1 MAGTAGG
8 VRAGGAFVEI
18 FTDNNPLVR
27 GLKKAQTMIGGWAK
41 SLRSVGTKIAA
52 PLAIAGVTGLGALM
66 AMSDQFVKMGSTQ
79 RETAGSAAA
88 LGLSLLR
95 LRSGVQVLSLRIFAL
110 FAPAL
115 AQLFTWLARV
125 AVGASRWIAQN
136 KGLIMTALW
145 VAAAIGGVGV
155 ALIGVGTVLS
165 IAATAVGG
173 FLALWAGVGAILSFV
188 LSPIG
193 LVIAGLAGLATWV
206 LTSTETGRNAIAWFA
221 AAFGTLAGEATTA
234 WGGIVA
240 AIQAGDLQAAF
251 NIAIAFL
258 RLQWVRATNF
268 LESKWLDFKDAFS
281 EVWSQAQG
289 NVAVGW
295 INTTAMLE
303 TAWIQTTSFLAD
315 AWTTFTTRFMNG
327 WRTAQNFVGKGF
339 AWLIAKMEGLDPDEV
354 MAEMDADLARRNGG
368 ASSSADAAIM
378 QREDARKKRLA
389 EIEANRSGAVGEVG
403 NDVDRRRADRERNR
417 SAAASREESALAE
430 AQRGF
435 ATAVKA
441 TTNQPG
447 LQGKDFGPGLERT
460 TQAAAAT
467 DVRSQEGLK
476 SLMAAF
482 GGNTDPQQMIVQYT
496 KKTADEAEEQRKEL
510 ARIRRNQEKPASDED
525 TVNLRRA

>member
-27 GLKKAQTMIGGWAK
+27 GLKKAQTMLGGWAK
-41 SLRSVGTKIAA
+41 GLRSVGTKIAA
-52 PLAIAGVTGLGALM
+52 PLALAGATGLGALM
-66 AMSDQFVKMGSTQ
+66 AMSEQYVAIGSTQ

-88 LGLSLLR
+88 LGLALLR
-95 LRSGVQVLSLRIFAL
+95 LKSSVQVLSLRIFAF

-115 AQLFTWLARV
+115 TMLFNWLARV

-136 KGLIMTALW
+136 KGLITTALW

-155 ALIGVGTVLS
+155 ALIAVGTVLS

-173 FLALWAGVGAILSFV
+173 FLTLWAGVGAVLGFV
-188 LSPIG
+188 LSPVG
-193 LVIAGLAGLATWV
+193 LVLTALAGITAWF
-206 LTSTETGRNAIAWFA
+206 LTSTETGRNAMAWFA
-221 AAFGTLAGEATTA
+221 EAFGTLAGEATTA
-234 WGGIVA
+234 WGGLVA
-240 AIQAGDLQAAF
+240 AISAGNLQAAF
-251 NIAIAFL
+251 QIAIAFL

-281 EVWSQAQG
+281 EIWSQAQG
-289 NVAVGW
+289 NIAIGFV
-295 INTTAMLE
+295 NTAALLE
-303 TAWIQTTSFLAD
+303 TTWVQVTSFLAD
-315 AWTTFTTRFMNG
+315 AWTAFTTRFMNG

-368 ASSSADAAIM
+368 ASNSADAAIM

-389 EIEANRSGAVGEVG
+389 EIEANRSGAVSEVG

-417 SAAASREESALAE
+417 SAAATREEEALAE

-435 ATAVKA
+435 ANAVKA

-447 LQGKDFGPGLERT
+447 LQDKDFGPGMQRT
-460 TQAAAAT
+460 VQAAAAT

-482 GGNTDPQQMIVQYT
+482 GGNTDPQAMIVQHT
-496 KKTADEAEEQRKEL
+496 KQAADEAVKQREELEKIRK
-510 ARIRRNQEKPASDED
+510 NQEQPGDDPTSLKQA
-525 TVNLRRA
+525 